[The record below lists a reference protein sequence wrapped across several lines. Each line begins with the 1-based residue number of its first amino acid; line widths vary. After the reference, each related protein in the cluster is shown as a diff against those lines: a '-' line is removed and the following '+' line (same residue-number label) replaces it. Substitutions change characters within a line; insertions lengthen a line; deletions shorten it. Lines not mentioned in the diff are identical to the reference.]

1 MPTFLKIY
9 DPLLNMSSNDI
20 LKIFSTEFDKLE
32 NLVNLIKFNNDPT
45 VNQIVQVYYQITN
58 LSSMI
63 VVIKQQLKQSN
74 AEILNAEK
82 FISEI
87 FDLTIH
93 PKIMD
98 HIVNSI
104 SNITTDLQ
112 SLNSVQKSKETIE
125 NEAKL
130 YEKLREI
137 MSTKEFVKQYDSGL
151 SND

>member
-32 NLVNLIKFNNDPT
+32 NLVNLIKFDNDLT

-58 LSSMI
+58 ISSMI
-63 VVIKQQLKQSN
+63 VVIKQQLKQST
-74 AEILNAEK
+74 EKILRTEK
-82 FISEI
+82 FINENFNSI
-87 FDLTIH
+87 IH

-98 HIVNSI
+98 HIENSI
-104 SNITTDLQ
+104 SIITTDLQ
-112 SLNSVQKSKETIE
+112 SLNSGQKSKETIE